1 MNTNAPAE
9 EQALQGDDYLP
20 TTSSVVMADNVTFAT
35 IPITILHVR
44 QSSVQLRMHDQRAY
58 AYAYLDPCMYV
69 HLLLPTCL
77 CLGQ

>member
-44 QSSVQLRMHDQRAY
+44 QSSVQLCMHD
-58 AYAYLDPCMYV
+58 
-69 HLLLPTCL
+69 
-77 CLGQ
+77 